1 MKKIF
6 IFGTG
11 IFGEKAYSILKK
23 KYRILG
29 FLSNFATT
37 KDKKKIK
44 GIKIFNPSAIKDF
57 KFDKIYIASMWSFEI
72 KNQLIKKCKI
82 NKSKIF
88 IFSVS
93 LIHNKSKKKKLWLN
107 KFKTLIKILNIN
119 NIPYY
124 LDHSSLLGLI
134 RDNDIYCLGDI
145 DLSIDFKNLQKV
157 KKILLKS
164 KIFKK
169 IEIGTIDTQN
179 NLIGD
184 NFNFQITIDNFIDL
198 IVKKKLKDFYYWI
211 VGSNILRIKV
221 CDIKNKTIIRFKRV
235 CIKIPKNYN
244 LYLSILYGKDWK
256 NKNDNWTYD
265 DYKNIFEKIKFKNFK
280 RIQIN

>member
-11 IFGEKAYSILKK
+11 IFGEKAYLILKK
-23 KYRILG
+23 KYRIVG

-44 GIKIFNPSAIKDF
+44 GIKIFNPSALKDF

-93 LIHNKSKKKKLWLN
+93 LIHNKSKKKLWLN

-157 KKILLKS
+157 TKILLKS

-179 NLIGD
+179 NLLGD
-184 NFNFQITIDNFIDL
+184 NYNFQITIDDFIDL
-198 IVKKKLKDFYYWI
+198 MAKKKLKDFYYWI
-211 VGSNILRIKV
+211 VGSSILRIKV
-221 CDIKNKTIIRFKRV
+221 CDIKNKTIIRYKSI

-244 LYLSILYGKDWK
+244 LYLSNLYGKDWK

-265 DYKNIFEKIKFKNFK
+265 DYKNIFKKIKFNNFK